1 MFLLNEGV
9 PQTNFGLELL
19 ESSMN
24 GYKMPV
30 AKIRTVLQTLDDVNK
45 NRRIYPKALF
55 ERALKEVM
63 PLLESGAWVGE
74 LDHPLITGND
84 QVDSLRHF
92 LVLYDRTSHKFNK
105 VFIDGTT
112 VMGEVETTLTECGFN
127 MAGLIMSKVPVG
139 FSLRAMGETRPRRD
153 GVTEITAPFNI
164 ITFDCVSNP
173 SHAKAR
179 MVEVVT
185 EQVQSLTESAV
196 LNVYK
201 KDQIAFDRTDW
212 LYSMKKPKKTVED
225 MLCELETAVAMKDL
239 RKADK
244 TMDKLGAHYVQHDS
258 DNMDIVNM
266 LDEFYNGGAPIEYI
280 VRKYVIR

>member
-9 PQTNFGLELL
+9 PQTNQGVELL
-19 ESSMN
+19 ETSMN
-24 GYKMPV
+24 GFKMPV

-55 ERALKEVM
+55 ERSLKDVI

-139 FSLRAMGETRPRRD
+139 FSLRAMGETKSRRD
-153 GVTEITAPFNI
+153 GVTEIAAPFNI

-185 EQVQSLTESAV
+185 ESAEGLTESAKF
-196 LNVYK
+196 NPYK
-201 KDQIAFDRTDW
+201 KEQIAFDRSNW
-212 LYSMKKPKKTVED
+212 LYNIKKMPTVES
-225 MLCELETAVAMKDL
+225 MLRDLEISVAKHDL
-239 RKADK
+239 REAEK
-244 TMDKLGAHYVQHDS
+244 TMDKLGVHYVQYDS
-258 DNMDIVNM
+258 DDMSVVNM

-280 VRKYVIR
+280 VRKYVRK